1 MNPAIPGLL
10 AVLFYL
16 VGTGLQYTSKGDNK
30 CIVTSI
36 GLVAVLF
43 HVVTSYLGFYTD
55 VGINLGLYPMLSMMT
70 LAITLILSISSFR
83 LPVESLFVVIFP
95 VAVISILLQLSMEG
109 AYTPRYDISY
119 GIGSHIVLSVF
130 AYGLLSIAALQAAFL
145 SYGNYE
151 LRHHKLKI
159 VKKLPPLETME
170 ALLFEM
176 LGAGLLLLSLSILT
190 GFIFLQDIGSPGLI
204 HHTSI
209 TMAAWA
215 VFGVLLWGR
224 IKWGWRGAV
233 ASRWAL
239 SGFALLAMGYFGSKL
254 VLEIILGRV

>member
-1 MNPAIPGLL
+1 MNPTISGLL
-10 AVLFYL
+10 AVLLYL
-16 VGTGLQYTSKGDNK
+16 VGTGLQFTSKGDNK
-30 CIVTSI
+30 RIVTRI
-36 GLVAVLF
+36 GLAAVLF
-43 HVVTSYLGFYTD
+43 HGVTSYLGFYTD
-55 VGINLGLYPMLSMMT
+55 VGIDLGLYPMLSLT
-70 LAITLILSISSFR
+70 TFAVAAILCISSFR

-95 VAVISILLQLSMEG
+95 VAVVSILLQLSIEG
-109 AYTPRYDISY
+109 SYTPRDDISR

-130 AYGLLSIAALQAAFL
+130 AYGLLSVAALQAAFL
-145 SYGNYE
+145 SFGNYE
-151 LRHHKLKI
+151 LRHRKLEV

-176 LGAGLLLLSLSILT
+176 LGAGLVLLSLSILT

-204 HHTSI
+204 HHTGI

-215 VFGVLLWGR
+215 VFAVLLWGR

-239 SGFALLAMGYFGSKL
+239 SGFALLALGYFGSKL
-254 VLEIILGRV
+254 VLEVILGRV

>member
-16 VGTGLQYTSKGDNK
+16 VGTGLQFTSKGNNK
-30 CIVTSI
+30 RIITGV
-36 GLVAVLF
+36 GLAAVLF
-43 HVVTSYLGFYTD
+43 HGVTSYLGFYTD
-55 VGINLGLYPMLSMMT
+55 VGIDLGVYPMLSLMAF
-70 LAITLILSISSFR
+70 AIASILSISNFR

-95 VAVISILLQLSMEG
+95 VAAVSILLQLSIDG
-109 AYTPRYDISY
+109 SYTPRHDISY

-151 LRHHKLKI
+151 LRHHNLKVI
-159 VKKLPPLETME
+159 KKLPPLETME
-170 ALLFEM
+170 ALVFEM
-176 LGAGLLLLSLSILT
+176 LGAGLLCLRLSILT
-190 GFIFLQDIGSPGLI
+190 GFIFLQDIGNPGLI

-209 TMAAWA
+209 TMAAWT

-233 ASRWAL
+233 ASRWTL
-239 SGFALLAMGYFGSKL
+239 SGFALLALGYFGSKL
-254 VLEIILGRV
+254 VLEIILERV